1 MEYLV
6 ESSVWS
12 LGGLV
17 IGFILGRLERDVW
30 YIRKRLEK
38 DDDAS

>member
-38 DDDAS
+38 DDDES